1 MDLIVTNTAIITG
14 DGTTIHPT
22 GQIGIANGQIAAI
35 SVGQEQLSMPGVP
48 RLDAGGAT
56 SFPGVINGHAHGC
69 IHGPA
74 MPSGSKPLFPPD
86 VRYFRNRH
94 LLGGTTTLLNV
105 CGLSLPHEVNDSRQ
119 DSHPLRIFV
128 TTAHTAHSVSAALD
142 LDGSGLGQRHLAA
155 TVEEAI
161 ESGAVALGEGGGGQT
176 LGGGAQDYRFLP
188 QAILKTTDILIEARD
203 ARRLKELLLG
213 RTLKDPTFPLDTQ
226 FIALC
231 DELGLLR
238 RSTAETVA
246 KTIAGSVMKPVRNA
260 LLGLAELAEA
270 SMRTGLPAIL
280 HNAVPSAGH
289 ILGLARAMPSARL
302 IAAHCNHPSFTP
314 EEAVATARLLRDAG
328 VSIDV
333 STLDCISTH
342 WRNTAENLDALIGE
356 GLVDTLSTDFAGG
369 HWDGILEAVHRMI
382 VAGQLSTPK
391 ALALATGN
399 VASVF
404 GAFHD
409 AGRLEVGKRA
419 DITIADSLNVSRV
432 RHVII
437 GGRPVVQ
444 DGAIISTAQ
453 HNDPVHRKPELPV

>member
-1 MDLIVTNTAIITG
+1 MELDLIVTNTTIITG
-14 DGTTIHPT
+14 DGTTIHPN
-22 GQIGIANGQIAAI
+22 GQIGIADGKIAAI
-35 SVGQEQLSMPGVP
+35 SVGQEQLSMFGIP
-48 RLDAGGAT
+48 RLDARGAT
-56 SFPGVINGHAHGC
+56 SFPGLINGHAHGC
-69 IHGPA
+69 VHGPA
-74 MPSGSKPLFPPD
+74 MPSGSKPLDPSD

-105 CGLSLPHEVNDSRQ
+105 CGLSLPHEVDSSLQ
-119 DSHPLRIFV
+119 GPHPLRTFV
-128 TTAHTAHSVSAALD
+128 TTAHTASSVSAALEV
-142 LDGSGLGQRHLAA
+142 DGSGLRSHHLRA

-161 ESGAVALGEGGGGQT
+161 ASGAVALGEGGGGQT
-176 LGGGAQDYRFLP
+176 LGGGAQDYGFLP
-188 QAILKTTDILIEARD
+188 QAILETTGILVEARD

-213 RTLKDPTFPLDTQ
+213 RTLKDPTFPLNAQ

-231 DELGLLR
+231 DELDLLS
-238 RSTAETVA
+238 RSTSETVA
-246 KTIAGSVMKPVRNA
+246 KTIAGSVMKPVKNA

-270 SMRTGLPAIL
+270 SARTGLPAIL
-280 HNAVPSAGH
+280 HSAAPSAEH
-289 ILGLARAMPSARL
+289 ILDLARAMPSARL

-314 EEAVATARLLRDAG
+314 EEAVATARLLRDTG
-328 VSIDV
+328 VLIDV

-382 VAGQLSTPK
+382 VSGQMSAPM
-391 ALALATGN
+391 AIALATGN
-399 VASVF
+399 VASAF

-419 DITIADSLNVSRV
+419 DITIADSLNLSRV

-437 GGRPVVQ
+437 GGKRVVG
-444 DGAIISTAQ
+444 DGAINEAGQ
-453 HNDPVHRKPELPV
+453 DND